1 MLAADMDERQ
11 CLLVIFGAS
20 GDLTRRKLIPG
31 LFELHVAGLLSSH
44 VGVLGISRTPLSD
57 DQFRERMKSACRERR
72 GFDEERWREFAGRM
86 HYLAADAMHAEEW
99 PRITGALCQV
109 QTAHSTGGEILFY
122 LSVAPELYERI
133 IQNIGAAGLNQ
144 GIRRWCSAE
153 TNPAARRRII
163 VEKPL
168 GRDLQSAEH
177 LNRVLGRVFDDED
190 VFRIDHYL
198 GKETVQNLLVFRFA
212 NLLFEPL
219 WNRMYIDHVQITAA
233 ETVGVGNRAAYYD
246 SAGAMRDMIQS
257 HLLQL
262 MAVVAME
269 PPNSFRASDLRSE
282 QRHVLEAVRPIAPDE
297 VARLAVRA
305 QYARAQVDGAVV
317 PGYCEEP
324 GVPPDSACDT
334 FAALKLFIDN
344 WRWEGVPF
352 FLRTGKR
359 MRRKLTQFVINF
371 KPAPHL
377 FRNVDGDEI
386 RPRPNRL
393 VVNVQPDE
401 GISLRFEGKVPGLGL
416 HIQSAVLD
424 FDYRQQFS
432 AEPFEAYATLLLEA
446 IRGNQSHY
454 KDRHEIEAAWRIVMP
469 VLDAWRD
476 HPGEDLVPYPAGSW
490 GPAAADELIK
500 PHGPWRNPETTVSRA
515 EPAAASDF
523 DLPP

>member
-163 VEKPL
+163 VEKPF

-297 VARLAVRA
+297 VARRRRARLLRGTRCSARQRVRHICRA
-305 QYARAQVDGAVV
+305 QTLHRQLALGGRALLPTHGQAHAPQAHPVRHQLQTRPPPIPQRRRRRDPTAPQPPGRQRAAR
-317 PGYCEEP
+317 
-324 GVPPDSACDT
+324 
-334 FAALKLFIDN
+334 
-344 WRWEGVPF
+344 
-352 FLRTGKR
+352 
-359 MRRKLTQFVINF
+359 
-371 KPAPHL
+371 
-377 FRNVDGDEI
+377 
-386 RPRPNRL
+386 
-393 VVNVQPDE
+393 
-401 GISLRFEGKVPGLGL
+401 
-416 HIQSAVLD
+416 
-424 FDYRQQFS
+424 
-432 AEPFEAYATLLLEA
+432 
-446 IRGNQSHY
+446 RGH
-454 KDRHEIEAAWRIVMP
+454 
-469 VLDAWRD
+469 
-476 HPGEDLVPYPAGSW
+476 
-490 GPAAADELIK
+490 
-500 PHGPWRNPETTVSRA
+500 
-515 EPAAASDF
+515 
-523 DLPP
+523 